1 MVFELLRLSIDIT
14 DEDFNAIYPENIS
27 LLARKHWT
35 PVSVAKTASE
45 FLVGR
50 PGTRVLDIGS
60 GAGKFCMVGAAGTKG
75 HFTGIEQRLELVELS
90 RRLSTSYC
98 VPNVKYVHANVTS
111 INFTDYNAFYF
122 YNPFYENISQHE
134 RIDETVRLDL
144 QLYDT
149 YSLHTVEQLSSLP
162 LGVRLATYHTPITVV
177 PQSFRLV
184 DSLYSGYLN
193 LWEKV
198 H

>member
-1 MVFELLRLSIDIT
+1 MVFEFLRLSIDIT
-14 DEDFNAIYPENIS
+14 DQDFNAIYPETIR

-90 RRLSTSYC
+90 RRLSVSYRI
-98 VPNVKYVHANVTS
+98 PNVKYVHANVTS
-111 INFTDYNAFYF
+111 INFSDYNAFYF
-122 YNPFYENISQHE
+122 YNPFYENIDLQD
-134 RIDETVRLDL
+134 RIDDTVQLDVRF
-144 QLYDT
+144 YDL
-149 YSLHTVEQLSSLP
+149 YSLHTVEQLSCLP
-162 LGVRLATYHTPITVV
+162 LGVRLATFYTPITVV
-177 PQSFRLV
+177 PRSFRLV
-184 DSLYSGYLN
+184 DSVHSGYLN

-198 H
+198 L